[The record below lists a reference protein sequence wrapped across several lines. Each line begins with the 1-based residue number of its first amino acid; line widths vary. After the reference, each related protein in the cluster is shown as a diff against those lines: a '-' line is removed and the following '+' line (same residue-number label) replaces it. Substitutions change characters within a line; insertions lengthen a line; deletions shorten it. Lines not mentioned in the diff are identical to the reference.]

1 MGKRGG
7 LSVGKE
13 EGLGWQ
19 KKGGNESRVRGGE
32 KEEGLHFNDMMMFTL
47 Y

>member
-1 MGKRGG
+1 MGKVEG
-7 LSVGKE
+7 LRVG